1 MKQTTTKL
9 LPAIVLAGTA
19 AFGENLKLRLTR
31 PFTEAVIRN
40 PQSLALYQG
49 AEQAFKKTVTNPTLV
64 GAINTTDKFFE
75 LSKTS
80 AATFTAIKKGGELST
95 KLGIASGFIK
105 GTLGPEEKD
114 AGREESFEAN
124 QNVQEIQVDSPITDK
139 FNKISRRADKVA
151 FEITNDFNNIFHV
164 VRDAI
169 SPTDPSNH
177 DPSSAISKL
186 NMHQIG
192 YLGGAL
198 AATSAVISQAPEG
211 YAKEA
216 AINALAGAISAA
228 QLFVATLPKHIV
240 SALFAMGET
249 TTRLA
254 VSTTIGTVVP
264 IVKSSFGN
272 PEASDA
278 DRISDVKYIPS
289 NESTT
294 DKTQIADLVPQALKD
309 ELTKTGIRHEQV
321 DGQKAVVSTST
332 SVTQSNLDNK
342 KRRL

>member
-9 LPAIVLAGTA
+9 LPALVLATA
-19 AFGENLKLRLTR
+19 GALEENLKLRLTR
-31 PFTEAVIRN
+31 PFTEAVVRN

-64 GAINTTDKFFE
+64 GAINKTDKFFE

-80 AATFTAIKKGGELST
+80 TTTLTAIKTGGRLSF
-95 KLGIASGFIK
+95 KLGSASGFIK
-105 GTLGPEEKD
+105 GTILGPEKKD
-114 AGREESFEAN
+114 AGSEESFEAN
-124 QNVQEIQVDSPITDK
+124 QNVQKIHVYSLITDRL
-139 FNKISRRADKVA
+139 NKISRRADQAA
-151 FEITNDFNNIFHV
+151 FEITNDFSNIFHV

-177 DPSSAISKL
+177 APSSAISKL

-216 AINALAGAISAA
+216 AINALAGMISAA
-228 QLFVATLPKHIV
+228 QLSVAVLPKQISSV
-240 SALFAMGET
+240 LFDIGET

-254 VSTTIGTVVP
+254 VSTTIGTESS
-264 IVKSSFGN
+264 IVESSFRN

-289 NESTT
+289 NES
-294 DKTQIADLVPQALKD
+294 KTKIADLVPQDLKD
-309 ELTKTGIRHEQV
+309 QLTGTGIRHEQE
-321 DGQKAVVSTST
+321 AVVSTST
-332 SVTQSNLDNK
+332 SVTPSNPDNK
-342 KRRL
+342 KGGLSI